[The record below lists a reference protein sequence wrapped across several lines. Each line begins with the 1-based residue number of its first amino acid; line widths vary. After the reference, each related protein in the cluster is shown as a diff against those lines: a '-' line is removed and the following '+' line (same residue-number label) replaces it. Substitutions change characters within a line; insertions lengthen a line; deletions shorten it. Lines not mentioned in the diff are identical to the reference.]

1 MSNWGLISAI
11 STFFVLKQGR
21 YYTAFFSFFD
31 LAGILK
37 HLGQVEV

>member
-1 MSNWGLISAI
+1 MSVFS
-11 STFFVLKQGR
+11 VLKQGR
-21 YYTAFFSFFD
+21 YYTGFFSFFD